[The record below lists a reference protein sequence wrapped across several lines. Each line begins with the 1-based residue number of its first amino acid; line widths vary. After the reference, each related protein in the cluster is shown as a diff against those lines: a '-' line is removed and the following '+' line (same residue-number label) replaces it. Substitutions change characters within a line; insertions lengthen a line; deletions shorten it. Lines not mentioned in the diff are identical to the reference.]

1 MEISSAVPEAA
12 ADPAAVKA
20 GRETSA
26 GAGVFTP
33 NECPTSGSQTASAGN
48 RSGIPRLITKNG
60 EYAMAEVASFEEPP
74 AAAGRV
80 IKEAVRNI
88 FGKVS
93 KYTALPWHQALIN
106 VNKTGLTD
114 TDEIEE
120 AHGKFCEALDG
131 TGWKLDRMIVDDPK
145 YLEFGPLNVM
155 IIVTYTGSAGP
166 NPAA

>member
-1 MEISSAVPEAA
+1 
-12 ADPAAVKA
+12 
-20 GRETSA
+20 
-26 GAGVFTP
+26 
-33 NECPTSGSQTASAGN
+33 
-48 RSGIPRLITKNG
+48 
-60 EYAMAEVASFEEPP
+60 MAEEVSFEEPP

-93 KYTALPWHQALIN
+93 KYTALPWYQALIT

-131 TGWKLDRMIVDDPK
+131 TGWKLGSMVVTDPK
-145 YLEFGPLNVM
+145 YRELGLPMDVL
-155 IIVTYTGSAGP
+155 IYLTYTGIKNRPSTATE
-166 NPAA
+166 NQE